1 MPVLFPRAALEWRYP
16 TDICLTAN
24 PAAGAG
30 VLTCTIRRGQH
41 DGGDPRD
48 LAIGRAKEIL
58 DFFVEDGYAFGE
70 GVCKADRNESPEDH
84 HPAPATI
91 RGGGDWPCIA
101 VGRHCHRTR
110 AGTWCSLGS
119 PEK

>member
-1 MPVLFPRAALEWRYP
+1 MLVLSLRAALERRYL

-30 VLTCTIRRGQH
+30 VLTCAVRCGQH
-41 DGGDPRD
+41 DGRDPCD
-48 LAIGRAKEIL
+48 LAIGRVKEIL

-91 RGGGDWPCIA
+91 RGAGDWPRIA
-101 VGRHCHRTR
+101 VGRHGHRKR